1 MSLLLDILS
10 VIFVIF
16 AIGFCIFS
24 HELGHFIAAK
34 LLGLHVDAFSIG
46 FKAFWK
52 KKYKGVEYR
61 LGIIPVG
68 GYCEIP
74 QIDATDEKPKSAD
87 GTELR
92 RAKPHEKIITAA
104 AGPIFNIISGAL
116 LACIIWIWGMPQDTP
131 KMRSI
136 TVRAIDEK
144 GPEYAAGLRK
154 GDKIVKLNGKTFFC
168 TWAKFTEQLIYTN
181 GEVELTV
188 ERDGKTHLV
197 RYVPRENPHA
207 PVKLKNEKI
216 PYPFFAP
223 LIPIELVP
231 EKGGAAA
238 KAGIKSGDRILEI
251 DGRGV
256 TSYDEYQL
264 MLDRSQGKKLKFKV
278 LRGEQTVEV
287 EVAPHP
293 VPDLKA
299 DADYYL
305 VGVTIRTDKER
316 NLEIAGLITGGAA
329 EKAGVKPG
337 DRIVELDGRAP
348 KDASE
353 FCDAIGKGKGK
364 PVKLKLKRGA
374 ELIEIELVPDKYT
387 PMTIDAEIT
396 LKDHPS
402 PWRQFVA
409 TAEMS
414 YKALT
419 GIGITIGNKLGL
431 TKKNSQI
438 KPRHLSGPL
447 GMGTVLFTS
456 VRHTTFSVVIYFL
469 VLISFALAIFN
480 LLPLPVLD
488 GGHIVFGCVE
498 LVIRRPLPT
507 KVTKALYITFAALL
521 ILLMVYATYNDVR
534 RLWDGNRKTEPAAKK
549 ADAPA
554 RPETKP
560 ETKPADKP
568 EAKPKTKPETEPAK
582 K

>member
-10 VIFVIF
+10 VIFVIL

-24 HELGHFIAAK
+24 HELGHFLAAK
-34 LLGLHVDAFSIG
+34 WLGLHVDAFSIG

-74 QIDATDEKPKSAD
+74 QIDATDEKPKAAD

-92 RAKPHEKIITAA
+92 RAKPHEKIVTAV
-104 AGPIFNIISGAL
+104 AGPLFNILSGAL
-116 LACIIWIWGMPQDTP
+116 LACVIWIWGMPQDTP
-131 KMRSI
+131 KMRAI

-154 GDKIVKLNGKTFFC
+154 GDKIVKLNGKSFFC

-188 ERDGKTHLV
+188 ERDGKRLLV

-216 PYPFFAP
+216 PYPFFVP

-231 EKGGAAA
+231 DKGGAAA
-238 KAGIKSGDRILEI
+238 KAGIKSGDRIVEI
-251 DGRGV
+251 DGRSV
-256 TSYDEYQL
+256 TSYDDYQL
-264 MLDRSQGKKLKFKV
+264 MLDRSQGRKLKFKL
-278 LRGEQTVEV
+278 LRGEKTVEI

-293 VPDLKA
+293 VPGPEGKVDR
-299 DADYYL
+299 YL
-305 VGVTIRTDKER
+305 VGITFYNDKE
-316 NLEIAGLITGGAA
+316 LELAGVIVGGAA

-337 DRIVELDGRAP
+337 DRVVELDG
-348 KDASE
+348 KTVKNNQE
-353 FCDAIGKGKGK
+353 FRDAICNGKGK
-364 PVKLKLKRGA
+364 PVKLKLKRGN
-374 ELIEIELVPDKYT
+374 EFVEIELVPDKYNH
-387 PMTIDAEIT
+387 MTIDASIS
-396 LKDHPS
+396 LKDYPS
-402 PWRQFVA
+402 PWRQFVS

-431 TKKNSQI
+431 TKKSSQI

-456 VRHTTFSVVIYFL
+456 VRHTTFSVVIYFI

-488 GGHIVFGCVE
+488 GGHIFFGVVE

-507 KVTKALYITFAALL
+507 KVIKALYITFAVLL
-521 ILLMVYATYNDVR
+521 ILLMVYATFNDVR
-534 RLWDGNRKTEPAAKK
+534 RIYDSSRQDKTAAKTEKK
-549 ADAPA
+549 
-554 RPETKP
+554 K
-560 ETKPADKP
+560 ADKP
-568 EAKPKTKPETEPAK
+568 EAKPETKPEKPKTDSGKPEKPEAEPTK

>member
-1 MSLLLDILS
+1 MFLDILYDVLS

-24 HELGHFIAAK
+24 HELGHFLAAK

-74 QIDATDEKPKSAD
+74 QIDATDESPKAAD
-87 GTELR
+87 GSELP
-92 RAKPHEKIITAA
+92 RAKPLHKIITAA
-104 AGPIFNIISGAL
+104 AGPLFNILSGAL

-136 TVRAIDEK
+136 TVRAVDEQ

-154 GDKIVKLNGKTFFC
+154 GDKIVKLNGKRFFC

-188 ERDGKTHLV
+188 ERGGATRV
-197 RYVPRENPHA
+197 IRYVPRENPNA
-207 PVKLKNEKI
+207 PVKLKNEHI
-216 PYPFFAP
+216 PYPFFLP
-223 LIPIELVP
+223 LVPIELDPVR
-231 EKGGAAA
+231 GGAAD
-238 KAGIKSGDRILEI
+238 KAGIRPGDRIIEI
-251 DGRGV
+251 DGRAITG
-256 TSYDEYQL
+256 YDDYRL
-264 MLDRSQGKKLKFKV
+264 MLDRSQGRKLKFKV
-278 LRGEQTVEV
+278 LRGEAAVEV
-287 EVAPHP
+287 ELAPHP
-293 VPDLKA
+293 VPGAGEDRA
-299 DADYYL
+299 YYL
-305 VGVTIRTDKER
+305 VGITFQPAESDGHE
-316 NLEIAGLITGGAA
+316 LEIVGLMTGGAA
-329 EKAGVKPG
+329 EKAGIRPG
-337 DRIVELDGRAP
+337 DRIFELNGAAIEDGEGFQ
-348 KDASE
+348 K
-353 FCDAIGKGKGK
+353 AIRSNRDK
-364 PVKLKLKRGA
+364 PVKVKVRRGEA
-374 ELIEIELVPDKYT
+374 VVEVELTPDRYF
-387 PMTIDAEIT
+387 PMTIDAEIS

-402 PWRQFVA
+402 PWRQFVS
-409 TAEMS
+409 TVEMS
-414 YKALT
+414 CKALT

-456 VRHTTFSVVIYFL
+456 VRHSTFGVAVYFM

-488 GGHIVFGCVE
+488 GGHIFFGVVE
-498 LVIRRPLPT
+498 LVIRRPLPV
-507 KVTKALYITFAALL
+507 KVVKVLYGIFAALL
-521 ILLMVYATYNDVR
+521 ILLMLYATFNDVR
-534 RLWDGNRKTEPAAKK
+534 RLWDGSRK
-549 ADAPA
+549 DAPA
-554 RPETKP
+554 GSKS
-560 ETKPADKP
+560 
-568 EAKPKTKPETEPAK
+568 KPKTSPAASETPPAK

>member
-1 MSLLLDILS
+1 MGLLLDILS

-24 HELGHFIAAK
+24 HELGHFLAAK
-34 LLGLHVDAFSIG
+34 WLGLHVDAFSIG

-61 LGIIPVG
+61 LGWIPVG

-74 QIDATDEKPKSAD
+74 QIDATDAVPKAAD
-87 GTELR
+87 GAELR
-92 RAKPHEKIITAA
+92 RAKPYEKIVTAA
-104 AGPIFNIISGAL
+104 AGPVFNILSGAL

-188 ERDGKTHLV
+188 ERDGKKRLV
-197 RYVPRENPHA
+197 RYIPRVNPHA

-231 EKGGAAA
+231 TKDGIAE
-238 KAGIKSGDRILEI
+238 KAGLRSGDRILEI

-256 TSYDEYQL
+256 TSYEEYQL
-264 MLDRSQGKKLKFKV
+264 LLNRSQGKTLKFKV
-278 LRGEQTVEV
+278 LRGEATVEV
-287 EVAPHP
+287 EVAPRP
-293 VPDLKA
+293 VAGLKGDVDSYLIGITFFA
-299 DADYYL
+299 DE
-305 VGVTIRTDKER
+305 KPEHE
-316 NLEIAGLITGGAA
+316 LEIAGLLVGGAA

-337 DRIVELDGRAP
+337 DRIVELDGKAP
-348 KDASE
+348 KDNRE
-353 FCDAIGKGKGK
+353 FRDAICKGKGR
-364 PVKLKLKRGA
+364 PVRLKLKRGN
-374 ELIEIELVPDKYT
+374 EFVEIELTPDKYT

-402 PWRQFVA
+402 PWRQFVS

-419 GIGITIGNKLGL
+419 GLGITIGNKLGL
-431 TKKNSQI
+431 TRKSSQI

-447 GMGTVLFTS
+447 GMGTVLFNS
-456 VRHTTFSVVIYFL
+456 VRHTTFSVVIYFI

-488 GGHIVFGCVE
+488 GGHIFFGCVE
-498 LVIRRPLPT
+498 FVIRRPLPV
-507 KVTKALYITFAALL
+507 KVTKVLYITFAVLL
-521 ILLMVYATYNDVR
+521 VLLMVYATFNDVR
-534 RLWDGNRKTEPAAKK
+534 RIVVANRAPAAGK
-549 ADAPA
+549 
-554 RPETKP
+554 
-560 ETKPADKP
+560 
-568 EAKPKTKPETEPAK
+568 AK